1 MPAPTAVKRRLDIGA
16 SNLKHACSEM
26 KVRRI
31 TFVPPRGNP
40 KCDKDGLNFPEQYL
54 VEPRLVQELIGW
66 KGVHSR
72 GIGLR
77 NCGNTCYMNSV
88 LQALTHSSGIANDAL
103 GGHHM
108 SSCARK
114 KANLFCGYCQLL
126 TQVKNAL
133 SARGK
138 SDIAPEPIIRQ
149 LKLLAKSMRF
159 GRQEDSHEFLRQL
172 IDSCVQGELPIRLT
186 ANPKGPLV
194 PQSVRSTTTMGQL
207 FSGYLQSQ
215 VTCGDCG
222 NVSRTFDPYM
232 DISLEI
238 QDSHS
243 LVDCLKRFTR
253 ADTLAGQN
261 AYRCSKCHKRV
272 SARKQMVV
280 HRCPP
285 LLTFQFKR
293 FNVFSSNYRS
303 SVQKINKAVKFGTT
317 LDMNPFM
324 SSSSSGRPFNYSLYA
339 VIVHEGSSM
348 GSGHYVCYAKAA
360 NGLWYLFNDSYVQ
373 QVSEQTVL
381 NQSAYIVMYESTD
394 ERCFYPSATGSY
406 SSPVKSTPPTEP
418 LVTVST
424 PTTAA
429 GVTVINHESDDE
441 SVSSDE
447 GSDEASET
455 EAEKALVPTS
465 QSLAASTKKRSAMST
480 YIHNMRR
487 AVVRAPERKMLRM
500 LTVMRLVSRKSRRPS
515 PTAVLNEHP
524 PATAPITDVG
534 NTEKWG
540 SISVKTWDDAGPSS
554 REFKSIVERQT
565 NIPEPGARS
574 QYDMEYDLGK
584 SMHNPRSD
592 TAAGNGLPASLKD
605 SFNAIA
611 RGEMAPK
618 PRFKGGKG
626 KGKGKGRR
634 PMFNRH

>member
-1 MPAPTAVKRRLDIGA
+1 
-16 SNLKHACSEM
+16 
-26 KVRRI
+26 
-31 TFVPPRGNP
+31 
-40 KCDKDGLNFPEQYL
+40 
-54 VEPRLVQELIGW
+54 
-66 KGVHSR
+66 
-72 GIGLR
+72 
-77 NCGNTCYMNSV
+77 MNSV

-103 GGHHM
+103 RGQHM

-126 TQVKNAL
+126 THVMNAYT
-133 SARGK
+133 AKGK
-138 SDIAPEPIIRQ
+138 SDLAPEAILRQ

-172 IDSCVQGELPIRLT
+172 IDSCVLGELPIRLT
-186 ANPKGPLV
+186 SNPKVPHV
-194 PQSVRSTTTMGQL
+194 PQTFRSTTTISQL

-238 QDSHS
+238 QDSHT

-253 ADTLAGQN
+253 PDSLAGQN
-261 AYRCSKCHKRV
+261 AYRCSKCHRRV
-272 SARKQMVV
+272 SAKKQMVV

-303 SVQKINKAVKFGTT
+303 SVQKINKAVKFGAT
-317 LDMNPFM
+317 LDMKPFM
-324 SSSSSGRPFNYSLYA
+324 SSPSSGSPLNYSLYA

-360 NGLWYLFNDSYVQ
+360 NGLWYLFNDNYVQ

-381 NQSAYIVMYESTD
+381 SQSAYIVMYESTD
-394 ERCFYPSATGSY
+394 DRCFYPSAPGSY
-406 SSPVKSTPPTEP
+406 SSPLKTPAQTEP

-424 PTTAA
+424 PTTAG
-429 GVTVINHESDDE
+429 GVTVINHESDNE
-441 SVSSDE
+441 SISLDE
-447 GSDEASET
+447 GSDEGSET
-455 EAEKALVPTS
+455 EAEKSLIPTS
-465 QSLAASTKKRSAMST
+465 LILAASTKKRSAMST

-487 AVVRAPERKMLRM
+487 AVVRAPERRMLRM
-500 LTVMRLVSRKSRRPS
+500 LTVMRLVSRKSRL
-515 PTAVLNEHP
+515 PTSTTTQAEQSSALV
-524 PATAPITDVG
+524 PATAPN

-540 SISVKTWDDAGPSS
+540 SISVKTWDDVEPSS
-554 REFKSIVERQT
+554 RAFRSIVENQT

-584 SMHNPRSD
+584 SMHNPRSN
-592 TAAGNGLPASLKD
+592 TAAGNGLPTSLKD

-626 KGKGKGRR
+626 KGKGRR
-634 PMFNRH
+634 PMFNRR